1 MTPSPALNVET
12 VEAAQNAPKL
22 FNEQA
27 LRRLVADV
35 SRLSAALSPAY
46 SNEDDFEAMEPQ
58 EAMILQ
64 HRTKARKL
72 GLSILRKWHAR
83 IHLDELYSI
92 VDLSLC
98 EAARLYNPNKGAS
111 FLTFLFY
118 HLRGNLIRA
127 VSDAVNSTSVP
138 YALLESADGHLDGGD
153 GKVGTAIDIAEA
165 LCNHESLLPDET
177 LLKKEIRGITRD
189 ACGKLHNLER
199 EIVERMYLTGEQVMD
214 IAHDLGYSRCHV
226 SRIKKSALK
235 SLHKNLSRELRDT
248 VYTAGAPEE
257 GPAPARRSSA
267 RGRTLAAKVC
277 KTKAARRKKVVQ
289 N

>member
-1 MTPSPALNVET
+1 MTPSPALSVET
-12 VEAAQNAPKL
+12 EAANSNAPKL

-138 YALLESADGHLDGGD
+138 YALLESADGHLDGD

-165 LCNHESLLPDET
+165 LCNHESPLPDET

-248 VYTAGAPEE
+248 VYASGTPEE
-257 GPAPARRSSA
+257 GPAPERRSST
-267 RGRTLAAKVC
+267 RGRTLAAKVS
-277 KTKAARRKKVVQ
+277 KTKTVHRKKVAQ